1 MRWSSAYS
9 LPMRMTQLL
18 GSTLRAAPA
27 GAESPGYQFL
37 LRGAFVRQL
46 GQGLFSF
53 MPLGTRVKQRVE
65 HVLRQEMDVVGG
77 AELLLPLVHPAEIWK
92 RSGRYDTIGPELV
105 RFDDRRTRPH
115 VLALTHEE
123 VVATLAASDVQS
135 WRQLPRFVYQIQL
148 KFRDDPRPRGGLLR
162 VREFTMKD
170 GYTLDRD
177 EAGLDEQY
185 ARIHVAY
192 LEIFRRCGLPV
203 IPVAADVGMMG
214 GREAHEF
221 MYLTPIGEDTVVL
234 CDGCGYAQ
242 NRQVATAARPPVA
255 EEDPLPI
262 ERVETPDADT
272 IDRLTQVLGIPA
284 ERTAK
289 ALFMATSDGRM
300 ALAVVRGDMQLN
312 ETKLAGAL
320 GAAELR
326 PMTPEEIEAI
336 GAVAGYGSPVGIG
349 SRAVVVVDELVARS
363 PNLVAGANER
373 GFHLANVNVGRD
385 FSPDVV
391 ADIVAVEAGQPCAAC
406 GGPLRTER
414 AVETGN
420 IFKLGTRYAGLGAS
434 YLGEDGEE
442 KPIVMGSYGIGVDRL
457 IACIAEEHHDE
468 RGLVWP
474 ASVAPFA
481 VHVCALGDEGLEAAG
496 AIAENLEGE
505 GLDVLVDDRGERAG
519 VQFADAELIGCPVQ
533 VTVSKRSLAAGG
545 VEVKLRS
552 EPERPPEVVP
562 PDELA
567 SWVRGHL
574 EERATEAPVVR

>member
-27 GAESPGYQFL
+27 GAESPGYQLL

-53 MPLGTRVKQRVE
+53 LPLGTRVKQRVE
-65 HVLRQEMDVVGG
+65 HVLRQEMDAVGG

-92 RSGRYDTIGPELV
+92 RSGRYDAIGPELV

-185 ARIHVAY
+185 ARIHGAY

-242 NRQVATAARPPVA
+242 NRQVATAAHPPVT
-255 EEDPLPI
+255 EEEPLPI

-272 IDRLTQVLGIPA
+272 IERLAQVLGIPA

-289 ALFMATSDGRM
+289 ALFVATSDGRM

-326 PMTPEEIEAI
+326 PMTTEEIEAI

-349 SRAVVVVDELVARS
+349 TRAVVVVDELVARS
-363 PNLVAGANER
+363 PNLVAGANEP

-385 FSPDVV
+385 FTPDVV
-391 ADIVAVEAGQPCAAC
+391 ADIVAVEAGQPCSVC
-406 GGPLRTER
+406 GAPLRTER

-434 YLGEDGEE
+434 YLAEDGEE

-481 VHVCALGDEGLEAAG
+481 VHVCALGDEGLAASG
-496 AIAENLEGE
+496 AITETLEGE

-552 EPERPPEVVP
+552 DPERPSEVVP
-562 PDELA
+562 ANELA
-567 SWVRGHL
+567 SWVRAHL
-574 EERATEAPVVR
+574 GER